1 MIQCDLKQCA
11 YLGDAVWELFVREIC
26 ITKAKTQKA
35 MHDFSTRYVNASFQA
50 HLLECVVESFND
62 EEKELLRRGRNL
74 KISINKKSNPRIHS
88 LATAFEVL
96 VGYFYLYDKN
106 RLNDFFEIVKK
117 YLNQPQQV

>member
-35 MHDFSTRYVNASFQA
+35 MHNFSTRYVNASFQA

-62 EEKELLRRGRNL
+62 EEKELLRQEFKNFD
-74 KISINKKSNPRIHS
+74 KQKKQPPDS
-88 LATAFEVL
+88 LSCNGF
-96 VGYFYLYDKN
+96 
-106 RLNDFFEIVKK
+106 
-117 YLNQPQQV
+117 